1 MLSAWTQLGECSLGC
16 GGGTVTWV
24 RTVETPASHGGEQCG
39 DTRAELRQ
47 CNEDCNSF
55 SGYTIIVAAAGGGVS
70 LITIIIIIVLCIK
83 RRRDKEIIEENTKR
97 MVEMKQKMDEEK
109 QKRDTNGGE
118 YNDMDYPVQYD

>member
-47 CNEDCNSF
+47 CNEHPCPIDGRYEGQFLTKS
-55 SGYTIIVAAAGGGVS
+55 
-70 LITIIIIIVLCIK
+70 VLTVLSCS
-83 RRRDKEIIEENTKR
+83 
-97 MVEMKQKMDEEK
+97 VCQK
-109 QKRDTNGGE
+109 
-118 YNDMDYPVQYD
+118 